1 MQQVHAIKCFV
12 RTICHRSAVGCGPAQ
27 DVVGVSVGWDF
38 AQHSDR
44 ILEILQEDVMAL
56 EPASKADG
64 ADEGAA
70 GPQSSARWKWFRGMD
85 KLMLTQ
91 VLGIDLTDH
100 SKIPAAGPEALS
112 AESISK
118 SLVASPAALV
128 VFKTESGRDAAV
140 NSKKKISFR
149 GSTLQ
154 VQALVAEPMGIC
166 WQNLAIPRKKKRE
179 RIWAAIKMILLA
191 SFAWSVFIYMPFAQ
205 YTSSFSYSNGDRPSV
220 AVTMSLTII
229 VVLGNLVMY
238 TTCAEAAGRVGF
250 MLRDSQEGTYM
261 VRA

>member
-1 MQQVHAIKCFV
+1 M
-12 RTICHRSAVGCGPAQ
+12 
-27 DVVGVSVGWDF
+27 
-38 AQHSDR
+38 
-44 ILEILQEDVMAL
+44 
-56 EPASKADG
+56 
-64 ADEGAA
+64 
-70 GPQSSARWKWFRGMD
+70 
-85 KLMLTQ
+85 
-91 VLGIDLTDH
+91 GIDLTDH